1 MRGALFLLLSA
12 GCACASPVLTVGLCD
27 QRPLPGWQ
35 GSPVGNVSLG
45 GKNLTSGTTAQ
56 LPKANLNGW
65 IGWID
70 CSEDH
75 HPKTLR
81 IVKGVPIGSRL
92 ILRNPSGSLLAIPSE
107 KPVIEDWGFDPDG
120 LHVVVKSR
128 ALHGP
133 AVIERFVMKD
143 GSKSTS
149 APAYESDT
157 PPPAW
162 AKQYLDH

>member
-1 MRGALFLLLSA
+1 VRGALFLLLSA
-12 GCACASPVLTVGLCD
+12 GCACASPVPTVALCD

-56 LPKANLNGW
+56 QPKANRNGW

-70 CSEDH
+70 CSEKD
-75 HPKTLR
+75 HPKRLL

-92 ILRNPSGSLLAIPSE
+92 ILRNPYGSLLTIPAE
-107 KPVIEDWGFDPDG
+107 KPVIEAWGFDPDG

-133 AVIERFVMKD
+133 AVIERLLMKD
-143 GSKSTS
+143 GSKSGST
-149 APAYESDT
+149 PAYGAAIPEWASEYSD
-157 PPPAW
+157 
-162 AKQYLDH
+162 